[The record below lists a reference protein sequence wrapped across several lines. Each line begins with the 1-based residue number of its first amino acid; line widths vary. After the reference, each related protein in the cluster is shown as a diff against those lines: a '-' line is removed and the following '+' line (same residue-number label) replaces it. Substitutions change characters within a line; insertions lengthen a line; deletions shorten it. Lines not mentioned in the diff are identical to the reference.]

1 MIPRP
6 GQSHVRR
13 ESLTQPLFKE
23 RIVMKI
29 IEALLGGVHR
39 GEQGRVAWGPTFR
52 YWWAIFFPS
61 WGEVSGRALTPAERE
76 NRRPR

>member
-1 MIPRP
+1 
-6 GQSHVRR
+6 
-13 ESLTQPLFKE
+13 
-23 RIVMKI
+23 MKI